1 MDLVFNAEEG
11 GALFIP
17 PEPAGELETFLIL
30 LVLGLPLAGFL
41 LSGLIGRRLSRP
53 WLISVVA
60 IVAATLIATYLA
72 FQQLS
77 GAYGEHGIQHMFYTW
92 IGVADLQVE
101 FGFVLDNLSALMLI
115 VVTWIGALVHI
126 YSIGYMEHD
135 PSKWRFFAYLNL
147 FMFSMLLLVLASSYL
162 VVFGA
167 WELVGLSSYL
177 LIGFWYTKR
186 APALASKK
194 AFLVNR
200 VADHGFLV
208 GIIGLFL
215 ITGTMDIFT
224 SFGAWNTAQVDPLV
238 RNTVALLLFVGAAGK
253 SAQFPFHVW
262 LPDAMEGPTPVSAL
276 IHAATMVNA
285 GVYFIART
293 TPIFASAPEALL
305 VVALLG
311 TFTAVLA
318 ATIALTQKDIKRVLA
333 YSTLS
338 QLGYMFMALGVG
350 AWLAAIFHLMAH
362 GFTKGL
368 LFLGSGSVIHAM
380 HEEQDMTKM
389 GGLWRKIP
397 WTHATFLIGALSLAG
412 IPLFAGFFSKDL
424 ILDEAFVLG
433 WWPVF
438 IVGIIVAALT
448 GFYMFRLMGLTFYG
462 KSRVDPEVES
472 KIHESPPSMVAP
484 LVLLSIPTMFLG
496 LLIGTGL
503 FVNDSG
509 KVAFDPGGPV
519 LGISPIKKWLEPV
532 FHPGEVILGIS
543 FPEYEFLGLNGALLV
558 ISVAMAA
565 LGIGAAIWLF
575 GVFNSRAR
583 LETVDSLTQ
592 RNRVSRFLYTASLN
606 KWYFDDLNHLLF
618 YVIGGRV
625 ANGVMW
631 FDVKIIDGVVNGVG
645 AVTQRIGDDVRH
657 IQTGRVQNY
666 ALGIAIGLIVI
677 ATLFI
682 LMAR

>member
-1 MDLVFNAEEG
+1 MNVIFGAEEG
-11 GALFIP
+11 GELFVP
-17 PEPAGELETFLIL
+17 PGPAGDLENVLVL
-30 LVLGLPLAGFL
+30 LVLALPLFGFL
-41 LSGLIGRRLSRP
+41 LTGLVGRRLTRP
-53 WLISVVA
+53 WIISVSA
-60 IVAATLIATYLA
+60 IVLATLIATYLA
-72 FQQLS
+72 FQALS
-77 GAYGEHGIQHMFYTW
+77 GAYGEHGIKHIFYTW
-92 IGVADLQVE
+92 IAVGDLTVE
-101 FGFVLDNLSALMLI
+101 FGYVIDNLTALMLI

-126 YSIGYMEHD
+126 YSIGYMAHD
-135 PSKWRFFAYLNL
+135 DARWRFFAYLNL

-162 VVFGA
+162 VVFAA

-177 LIGFWYTKR
+177 LIGFWYKKR

-200 VADHGFLV
+200 VADHGFLI
-208 GIIGLFL
+208 GIMGLFL
-215 ITGTMDIFT
+215 ITGTMDFFE
-224 SFGAWNTAQVDPLV
+224 SFVAWNVSEVDPLV
-238 RNTVALLLFVGAAGK
+238 RNLVAVLLFVGAAGK

-305 VVALLG
+305 LVAIIG

-368 LFLGSGSVIHAM
+368 LFLGSGSVIHAVDD
-380 HEEQDMTKM
+380 EQDMTKM
-389 GGLWRKIP
+389 GALWRKIP
-397 WTHATFLIGALSLAG
+397 WTHWTFLIGALSLAG
-412 IPLFAGFFSKDL
+412 IPLFAGFFSKDA
-424 ILDEAFVLG
+424 ILDEAYVLG
-433 WWPVF
+433 WWPVYA
-438 IVGIIVAALT
+438 IGVTVAALT

-462 KSRVDPEVES
+462 KSRVDPKVEP
-472 KIHESPPSMVAP
+472 KIHESPPSMVGP
-484 LVLLSIPTMFLG
+484 LVLLAIPTVLLG
-496 LLIGTGL
+496 LAIGLPLG
-503 FVNDSG
+503 DST
-509 KVAFDPGGPV
+509 
-519 LGISPIKKWLEPV
+519 IKHWLEPV
-532 FHPGEVILGIS
+532 FHPGEVILGLT
-543 FPEYEFLGLNGALLV
+543 FPKYEFFGISGVLIL
-558 ISVAMAA
+558 ISVAAAA
-565 LGIGAAIWLF
+565 LGIGVAMWLF
-575 GVFNSRAR
+575 GIFNTRAR
-583 LETVDSLTQ
+583 LETVDSLAQ

-606 KWYFDDLNHLLF
+606 KWYFDDLNHVLF

-631 FDVKIIDGVVNGVG
+631 FDVKVIDGIVNGVG
-645 AVTQRIGDDVRH
+645 AVTTSVGDNVRH
-657 IQTGRVQNY
+657 LQTGRVQNY

-677 ATLFI
+677 AALFI